1 MGTPQERAKSLLG
14 LVREHADASETQRH
28 LKSEVANAFARE
40 GLFRIA
46 APIDF
51 FGSEQDPVTQI
62 ETIETIASV
71 DGSAAWN
78 LMIGIETFGL
88 IAPGF
93 THCRELI
100 EDQSVIMCS
109 STASAGRAEK
119 VDGGYRVTG
128 RWGFCS
134 GCHNSDLFGATVF
147 IYENGEREESGHQY
161 LVVPKA
167 QFEILDT
174 WHTSGLCGSGSHD
187 VLLEDVFVPEER
199 LVAPLGKVQ
208 HQSALLRMPFR
219 SRLCYNKVAIAFGL
233 ARSALD
239 SFVELAEGKVPRFT
253 SKSLKNRGWAQ
264 RAIAESEVRVRSA
277 RALVIELVE
286 SLWEKARLDQ
296 SVSDKEAA
304 IFQLACSDAVRGCI
318 ASVSQLVEAA
328 GTTANQ
334 KGHPLERTARDI
346 QVVGQHQTVAPHHI
360 EDAGRVL
367 LGVPAVDAMLASMSS

>member
-14 LVREHADASETQRH
+14 LVGEHADASETQRH

-296 SVSDKEAA
+296 PVSDKEAA

-318 ASVSQLVEAA
+318 ASVNQLVEAA

>member
-119 VDGGYRVTG
+119 VEGGYRVTG

-174 WHTSGLCGSGSHD
+174 WHTAGLCGSGSHD
-187 VLLEDVFVPEER
+187 VVLEDVFVPEER

-296 SVSDKEAA
+296 PVSDKEAA

-318 ASVSQLVEAA
+318 ASVNQLVEAA

>member
-174 WHTSGLCGSGSHD
+174 WHTAGLCGSGSHD
-187 VLLEDVFVPEER
+187 VVLEDVFVPEER

-296 SVSDKEAA
+296 PVSDKEAA

-318 ASVSQLVEAA
+318 ASVNQLVEAA

-334 KGHPLERTARDI
+334 KGHPLERIARDI

-367 LGVPAVDAMLASMSS
+367 LGIPAVDAMLANMPS

>member
-264 RAIAESEVRVRSA
+264 RAIAESEVRVRSV

-296 SVSDKEAA
+296 PVSDKEAA

-318 ASVSQLVEAA
+318 ASVNQLVEAA

-346 QVVGQHQTVAPHHI
+346 RVVGQHQTVAPHHI

>member
-1 MGTPQERAKSLLG
+1 MGTPQERAKGLLG
-14 LVREHADASETQRH
+14 LVREHADESESQRH
-28 LKSEVANAFARE
+28 LKGEVATAFAQE

-46 APIDF
+46 APVDF
-51 FGSEQDPVTQI
+51 FGSEEDPVTQI
-62 ETIETIASV
+62 ETIETVASV

-93 THCRELI
+93 IHCRELI

-147 IYENGEREESGHQY
+147 LYKNGERVQGGHQY
-161 LVVPKA
+161 LVVPKPE
-167 QFEILDT
+167 FEILDT

-187 VLLEDVFVPEER
+187 VVLEDVFVPEER
-199 LVAPLGKVQ
+199 LVAPLGQVQ
-208 HQSALLRMPFR
+208 HQSPLLRMPFR

-264 RAIAESEVRVRSA
+264 RAIAESEVRVLSA

-296 SVSDKEAA
+296 PVSEKDAA

-346 QVVGQHQTVAPHHI
+346 KVVGQHQTVAPHHI

-367 LGVPAVDAMLASMSS
+367 LGVPALDAMLVDMPS

>member
-174 WHTSGLCGSGSHD
+174 WHTAGLCGSGSHD
-187 VLLEDVFVPEER
+187 VVLEDVFVPEER

-208 HQSALLRMPFR
+208 HQSALLKMPFR

-296 SVSDKEAA
+296 PVSDKEAA

-318 ASVSQLVEAA
+318 ASVNQLVEAA

>member
-1 MGTPQERAKSLLG
+1 MGTPQERAKGLLG
-14 LVREHADASETQRH
+14 LVREHADESESQRH
-28 LKSEVANAFARE
+28 LKGEVAIAFAQE

-46 APIDF
+46 APVDF
-51 FGSEQDPVTQI
+51 FGSEEDPVTQI
-62 ETIETIASV
+62 ETIETVASV

-78 LMIGIETFGL
+78 LMIGIEAFGL

-93 THCRELI
+93 IHCRDLI

-119 VDGGYRVTG
+119 IDGGYRVTG

-147 IYENGEREESGHQY
+147 LYKNGERVQGGHQY
-161 LVVPKA
+161 LVVPKPE
-167 QFEILDT
+167 FEILDT

-187 VLLEDVFVPEER
+187 VVLEDVFVPEER
-199 LVAPLGKVQ
+199 LVAPLGQVQ
-208 HQSALLRMPFR
+208 HQSPLLRMPFR

-264 RAIAESEVRVRSA
+264 RAIAESEVRVLSA

-296 SVSDKEAA
+296 PVSDKEAA

-346 QVVGQHQTVAPHHI
+346 KVVGQHQTVAPHHI

-367 LGVPAVDAMLASMSS
+367 LGVPAVDAMLVDMPS

>member
-174 WHTSGLCGSGSHD
+174 WHTAGLCGSGSHD
-187 VLLEDVFVPEER
+187 VVLEDVFVPEER

-296 SVSDKEAA
+296 PVSDKETA

-318 ASVSQLVEAA
+318 ASVNQLVEAA

-334 KGHPLERTARDI
+334 KGHPLERIARDI

-367 LGVPAVDAMLASMSS
+367 LGVPAVDAMLANMPS

>member
-174 WHTSGLCGSGSHD
+174 WHTAGLCGSGSHD
-187 VLLEDVFVPEER
+187 VVLEDVFVPEER

-208 HQSALLRMPFR
+208 HQSPLLRMPFR

-296 SVSDKEAA
+296 PVSDKEAA

-318 ASVSQLVEAA
+318 ASVNQLVEAA

>member
-1 MGTPQERAKSLLG
+1 MGTPQERAKGLLG
-14 LVREHADASETQRH
+14 LVREHADESESQRH
-28 LKSEVANAFARE
+28 LKGEVATAFAQE

-46 APIDF
+46 APVDF
-51 FGSEQDPVTQI
+51 FGSEEDPVTQI
-62 ETIETIASV
+62 ETIETVASV

-93 THCRELI
+93 IHCRDLI

-147 IYENGEREESGHQY
+147 LYENGERVQGGHQY
-161 LVVPKA
+161 LVVPKPE
-167 QFEILDT
+167 FEILDT

-187 VLLEDVFVPEER
+187 VVLEDVFVPEER
-199 LVAPLGKVQ
+199 LVAPLGQVQ
-208 HQSALLRMPFR
+208 HQSPLLRMPFR

-264 RAIAESEVRVRSA
+264 RAIAESEVRVLSA

-296 SVSDKEAA
+296 PVSDKEAA

-346 QVVGQHQTVAPHHI
+346 KVVGQHQTVAPHHI

-367 LGVPAVDAMLASMSS
+367 LGVPAVDAMLVDMPS

>member
-1 MGTPQERAKSLLG
+1 MGTPQERAKGLLG
-14 LVREHADASETQRH
+14 LVREHADESESQRH
-28 LKSEVANAFARE
+28 LKGEVATAFAQE

-46 APIDF
+46 APVDF
-51 FGSEQDPVTQI
+51 FGSEEDPVTQI
-62 ETIETIASV
+62 ETIETVASV

-93 THCRELI
+93 IHCRELI

-147 IYENGEREESGHQY
+147 LYKNGERVQGGHQY
-161 LVVPKA
+161 LVVPKPE
-167 QFEILDT
+167 FEILDT
-174 WHTSGLCGSGSHD
+174 WHTSGLRGSGSHD
-187 VLLEDVFVPEER
+187 VVLEDVFVPEER
-199 LVAPLGKVQ
+199 LVAPLGQVQ
-208 HQSALLRMPFR
+208 HQSPLLRMPFR

-264 RAIAESEVRVRSA
+264 RAIAESEVRVLSA

-296 SVSDKEAA
+296 PVSDKEAA

-346 QVVGQHQTVAPHHI
+346 KVVGQHQTVAPHHI

-367 LGVPAVDAMLASMSS
+367 LGVPAVDAMLVDMPS

>member
-1 MGTPQERAKSLLG
+1 MGTPQERAKGLLG
-14 LVREHADASETQRH
+14 LVREHADESESQRH
-28 LKSEVANAFARE
+28 LKGEVAIAFAQE

-46 APIDF
+46 APVDF
-51 FGSEQDPVTQI
+51 FGSEEDPVTQI
-62 ETIETIASV
+62 ETIETVASV

-93 THCRELI
+93 IHCRDLI

-147 IYENGEREESGHQY
+147 LYKNGERVQGGHQY
-161 LVVPKA
+161 LVVPKPE
-167 QFEILDT
+167 FEILDT

-187 VLLEDVFVPEER
+187 VVMEDVFVPEER
-199 LVAPLGKVQ
+199 LVAPLGQVQ
-208 HQSALLRMPFR
+208 HQSPLLRMPFR

-296 SVSDKEAA
+296 PVSEKDAA

-346 QVVGQHQTVAPHHI
+346 KVVGQHQTVAPHHI

-367 LGVPAVDAMLASMSS
+367 LGVPAVDAMLVDMAS

>member
-1 MGTPQERAKSLLG
+1 MGTPQERAKGLLG
-14 LVREHADASETQRH
+14 LVREHADESESQRH
-28 LKSEVANAFARE
+28 LKGEVATAFAQE

-46 APIDF
+46 APVDF
-51 FGSEQDPVTQI
+51 FGSEEDPVTQI
-62 ETIETIASV
+62 ETIETVASV

-93 THCRELI
+93 IHCRELI

-147 IYENGEREESGHQY
+147 LYERGERVQGGHQY
-161 LVVPKA
+161 LVVPKPE
-167 QFEILDT
+167 FEILDT

-187 VLLEDVFVPEER
+187 VVLEGVFVPEER
-199 LVAPLGKVQ
+199 LVAPLGQVQ
-208 HQSALLRMPFR
+208 HQSPLLRMPFR

-253 SKSLKNRGWAQ
+253 SKLLKNRGWAQ
-264 RAIAESEVRVRSA
+264 RAIAESEVRVLSA

-286 SLWEKARLDQ
+286 SLWEKARHDQ
-296 SVSDKEAA
+296 PVSDKEAA

-346 QVVGQHQTVAPHHI
+346 KVVGQHQTVAPHHI

-367 LGVPAVDAMLASMSS
+367 LGVPAVDAMLVDMPS

>member
-296 SVSDKEAA
+296 PVSDKEAA

-318 ASVSQLVEAA
+318 ASVNQLVEAA

>member
-174 WHTSGLCGSGSHD
+174 WHTAGLCGSGSHD
-187 VLLEDVFVPEER
+187 VVLEDVFVPEER

-296 SVSDKEAA
+296 PVSDKEAA

-318 ASVSQLVEAA
+318 ASVNQLVEAA

-367 LGVPAVDAMLASMSS
+367 LGVPAVDAMLASMSG

>member
-1 MGTPQERAKSLLG
+1 MGTPQERAKGLLG
-14 LVREHADASETQRH
+14 LVREHADESESQRH
-28 LKSEVANAFARE
+28 LKGEVATAFAQE

-46 APIDF
+46 APVDF
-51 FGSEQDPVTQI
+51 FGSEEDPVTQI
-62 ETIETIASV
+62 ETIETVACV

-93 THCRELI
+93 IHCRDLI

-147 IYENGEREESGHQY
+147 LYKNGERVQGGHQY
-161 LVVPKA
+161 LVVPKPE
-167 QFEILDT
+167 FEILDT

-187 VLLEDVFVPEER
+187 VVLEDVFVPEER
-199 LVAPLGKVQ
+199 LVAPLGQVQ
-208 HQSALLRMPFR
+208 HQSPLLRMPFR

-264 RAIAESEVRVRSA
+264 RAIAESEVRVLSA

-296 SVSDKEAA
+296 PVSDKEAA

-346 QVVGQHQTVAPHHI
+346 KVVGQHQTVAPHHI

-367 LGVPAVDAMLASMSS
+367 LGVPAVDAMLVDMPS

>member
-147 IYENGEREESGHQY
+147 IYENGERDETGHQY
-161 LVVPKA
+161 LVVPKP

-296 SVSDKEAA
+296 PVSDKEAA

-318 ASVSQLVEAA
+318 ASVNQLVEAA

-334 KGHPLERTARDI
+334 KGHPLERIARDI

-367 LGVPAVDAMLASMSS
+367 LGVPAVDAMLANMPT

>member
-1 MGTPQERAKSLLG
+1 MGTPQERAKGLLG
-14 LVREHADASETQRH
+14 LVREHADESESQRH
-28 LKSEVANAFARE
+28 LKGEVATAFAQE

-46 APIDF
+46 APVDF
-51 FGSEQDPVTQI
+51 FGSEEDPVTQI
-62 ETIETIASV
+62 ETIETVASV

-93 THCRELI
+93 IHCRELI

-147 IYENGEREESGHQY
+147 LYKNGERVQGGHQY
-161 LVVPKA
+161 LVVPKPE
-167 QFEILDT
+167 FEILDT

-187 VLLEDVFVPEER
+187 VVLEDVFVPEER
-199 LVAPLGKVQ
+199 LVAPLGQVQ
-208 HQSALLRMPFR
+208 NQSPLLRMPFR

-264 RAIAESEVRVRSA
+264 RAIAESEVRVLSA

-286 SLWEKARLDQ
+286 SLWEKARHDQ
-296 SVSDKEAA
+296 PVSDKEAA

-346 QVVGQHQTVAPHHI
+346 KVVGQHQTVAPHHI

-367 LGVPAVDAMLASMSS
+367 LGVPAVDAMLVDMPS

>member
-1 MGTPQERAKSLLG
+1 MGTPQERAKGLLG
-14 LVREHADASETQRH
+14 LVREHADESESQRH
-28 LKSEVANAFARE
+28 LKGEVATAFAQE

-46 APIDF
+46 APVDF
-51 FGSEQDPVTQI
+51 FGSEEDPVTQI
-62 ETIETIASV
+62 ETIETVASV

-93 THCRELI
+93 IHCRELI

-147 IYENGEREESGHQY
+147 LYKNGERVQGGHQY
-161 LVVPKA
+161 LVVPKPE
-167 QFEILDT
+167 FEILDT

-187 VLLEDVFVPEER
+187 VVLEDVFVPEER
-199 LVAPLGKVQ
+199 LVAPLGQVQ
-208 HQSALLRMPFR
+208 HQSPLLRMPFR

-286 SLWEKARLDQ
+286 SLWEKARLNQ
-296 SVSDKEAA
+296 PVSDKEAA

-346 QVVGQHQTVAPHHI
+346 KVVGQHQTVAPHHI

-367 LGVPAVDAMLASMSS
+367 LGVPAVDAMLVDMPS

>member
-208 HQSALLRMPFR
+208 NQSALLRMPFR

-296 SVSDKEAA
+296 PVSDKEAA

-318 ASVSQLVEAA
+318 ASVNQLVEAA

-346 QVVGQHQTVAPHHI
+346 RVVGQHQTVAPHHI

>member
-14 LVREHADASETQRH
+14 LVREHADASEIQRH

-174 WHTSGLCGSGSHD
+174 WHTAGLCGSGSHD
-187 VLLEDVFVPEER
+187 VVLEDVFVPEER

-296 SVSDKEAA
+296 PVSDKEAA

-318 ASVSQLVEAA
+318 ASVNQLVEAA

>member
-1 MGTPQERAKSLLG
+1 
-14 LVREHADASETQRH
+14 
-28 LKSEVANAFARE
+28 
-40 GLFRIA
+40 
-46 APIDF
+46 
-51 FGSEQDPVTQI
+51 
-62 ETIETIASV
+62 
-71 DGSAAWN
+71 
-78 LMIGIETFGL
+78 MIGIETFGL

-93 THCRELI
+93 IHCRELI

-147 IYENGEREESGHQY
+147 LYKNGERVQGGHQY
-161 LVVPKA
+161 LVVPKPE
-167 QFEILDT
+167 FEILDT

-187 VLLEDVFVPEER
+187 VVLEDVFVPEER
-199 LVAPLGKVQ
+199 LVAPLGQVQ
-208 HQSALLRMPFR
+208 HQSPLLRMPFR

-264 RAIAESEVRVRSA
+264 RAIAESEVRVLSA

-296 SVSDKEAA
+296 PVSEKDAA

-346 QVVGQHQTVAPHHI
+346 KVVGQHQTVAPHHI

-367 LGVPAVDAMLASMSS
+367 LGVPAVDAMLVDMPS

>member
-1 MGTPQERAKSLLG
+1 MGTPQERAKGLLG
-14 LVREHADASETQRH
+14 LVREHADESESQRH
-28 LKSEVANAFARE
+28 LKGEVATAFAQE

-46 APIDF
+46 APVDF
-51 FGSEQDPVTQI
+51 FGSEEDPVTQI
-62 ETIETIASV
+62 ETIETVASV

-93 THCRELI
+93 IHCRELI

-147 IYENGEREESGHQY
+147 LYKNGERVQGGHQY
-161 LVVPKA
+161 LVVPKPE
-167 QFEILDT
+167 FEILDT

-187 VLLEDVFVPEER
+187 VVLEDVFVPEER
-199 LVAPLGKVQ
+199 LVAPLGQVQ
-208 HQSALLRMPFR
+208 HQSPLLRMPFR

-264 RAIAESEVRVRSA
+264 RAIAESEVRVLSA

-296 SVSDKEAA
+296 PVSDKEAA

-328 GTTANQ
+328 GTTANE

-346 QVVGQHQTVAPHHI
+346 KVVGQHQTVAPHHI

-367 LGVPAVDAMLASMSS
+367 LGVPAVDAMLVDMPS

>member
-1 MGTPQERAKSLLG
+1 MGPPQERAKGLLG
-14 LVREHADASETQRH
+14 LVREHADESESQRH
-28 LKSEVANAFARE
+28 LKGEVATAFAQE

-46 APIDF
+46 APVDF
-51 FGSEQDPVTQI
+51 FGSEEDPVTQI
-62 ETIETIASV
+62 ETIETVASV

-93 THCRELI
+93 IHCRELI

-109 STASAGRAEK
+109 STASSGRAEK

-147 IYENGEREESGHQY
+147 LYKNGERVQGGHQY
-161 LVVPKA
+161 LVVPKPE
-167 QFEILDT
+167 FEILDT

-187 VLLEDVFVPEER
+187 VVLEDVFVPEER
-199 LVAPLGKVQ
+199 LVAPLGQVQ
-208 HQSALLRMPFR
+208 HQSPLLRMPFR

-264 RAIAESEVRVRSA
+264 RAIAESEVRVLSA

-286 SLWEKARLDQ
+286 SLWEKARHDQ
-296 SVSDKEAA
+296 PVSDKEAA

-346 QVVGQHQTVAPHHI
+346 KVVGQHQTVAPHHI

-367 LGVPAVDAMLASMSS
+367 LGVPAVDAMLVEMPS

>member
-1 MGTPQERAKSLLG
+1 MGTPQERAKGLLG
-14 LVREHADASETQRH
+14 LVREHADESESQRH
-28 LKSEVANAFARE
+28 LKGEVAIAFAQE

-46 APIDF
+46 APVDF
-51 FGSEQDPVTQI
+51 FGSEEDPVTQI
-62 ETIETIASV
+62 ETIETVASV

-93 THCRELI
+93 IHCRELI

-147 IYENGEREESGHQY
+147 LYKNGERVQGGHQY
-161 LVVPKA
+161 LVVPKPE
-167 QFEILDT
+167 FEILDT

-187 VLLEDVFVPEER
+187 VVLEDVFVPEER
-199 LVAPLGKVQ
+199 LVAPLGQVQ
-208 HQSALLRMPFR
+208 HQSPLLRMPFR

-264 RAIAESEVRVRSA
+264 RAIAESEVRVLSA

-296 SVSDKEAA
+296 PVSDKDAA

-346 QVVGQHQTVAPHHI
+346 KVVGQHQTVAPHHI

-367 LGVPAVDAMLASMSS
+367 LGVPAVDAMLVDMPS